1 MDARRQP
8 GPNSLSG
15 IAPTPDRVN
24 EAVTMAPAA
33 GARGRIE
40 PDLSKTLPGDFMLH
54 DPRLADDDDKEKDG
68 GDGGMMKKML
78 KTRSILVFEQVSD
91 KLARRVQSNLLLL
104 QQDDEKSPIT
114 VYINSPGGSAD
125 SGFAI
130 FDSLRFF
137 KPPVRT
143 VVNGLCA
150 SAAVMIYLAAPKER
164 RFSLPNSRFLLHQP
178 STMAYGS
185 ASDIQINAEE
195 IVKLRERYNQI
206 VGEECGKTMEQVT
219 KDADRD
225 FWLSPEEAKKY
236 GLVGKVC
243 KHIGD
248 LG

>member
-1 MDARRQP
+1 MADPVQKP
-8 GPNSLSG
+8 ISG
-15 IAPTPDRVN
+15 MAPSGLRVN
-24 EAVTMAPAA
+24 DAVQRSMN
-33 GARGRIE
+33 
-40 PDLSKTLPGDFMLH
+40 LPGDPMLN
-54 DPRLADDDDKEKDG
+54 DPRLAEEDDKEKDG
-68 GDGGMMKKML
+68 GDAGMMKRML
-78 KTRSILVFEQVSD
+78 KTRSILVFEPISD
-91 KLARRVQSNLLLL
+91 KLARRVQSTLLLL

-130 FDSLRFF
+130 YDSLRFF

-150 SAAVMIYLAAPKER
+150 SAAVMVYLAAPKER

-185 ASDIQINAEE
+185 ASDIEINAEE
-195 IVKLRERYNQI
+195 IVKLRVRYNEI
-206 VGEECGKTMEQVT
+206 VGKECGKTMEQVT

-225 FWLSPEEAKKY
+225 FWLSPDEAQKY
-236 GLVGKVC
+236 GLVGKVV
-243 KHIGD
+243 KSMGE

>member
-1 MDARRQP
+1 MDIRGERPAP
-8 GPNSLSG
+8 KPLSG
-15 IAPTPDRVN
+15 TPMAPHRVN
-24 EAVTMAPAA
+24 EAVKMSTNM
-33 GARGRIE
+33 
-40 PDLSKTLPGDFMLH
+40 PGDFMH
-54 DPRLADDDDKEKDG
+54 DYRLADEDDKEKDG
-68 GDGGMMKKML
+68 GDGGMMKKLL

-91 KLARRVQSNLLLL
+91 KLARRVQSTLLLL
-104 QQDDEKSPIT
+104 QQDDEKAPIT

-130 FDSLRFF
+130 YDSLRFF

-206 VGEECGKTMEQVT
+206 VGEECGGKSMEQVT

-236 GLVGKVC
+236 GLVGKVV
-243 KHIGD
+243 KGIGD